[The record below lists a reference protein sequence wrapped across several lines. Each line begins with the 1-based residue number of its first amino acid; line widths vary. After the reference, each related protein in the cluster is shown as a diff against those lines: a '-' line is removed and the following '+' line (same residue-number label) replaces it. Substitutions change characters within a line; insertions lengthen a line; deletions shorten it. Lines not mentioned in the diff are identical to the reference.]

1 MAKDRLPQIPTIRIT
16 TASKVLAMLR
26 ARNAVKDELRK
37 HGVKASHLA
46 ASEISGWARVYLD
59 GSSQLNR

>member
-1 MAKDRLPQIPTIRIT
+1 MLEAQLPIA

-26 ARNAVKDELRK
+26 ARNAVKDELRM

-46 ASEISGWARVYLD
+46 AKEITGSMKVGARAQQRGVKFK
-59 GSSQLNR
+59 S